1 MNQTD
6 VRLQIAAM
14 AEVGGALTAK
24 DAMNM
29 LATMIGQLDMRSDSY
44 DLDVAALL
52 KIGATLWDL
61 STDPT
66 G

>member
-1 MNQTD
+1 
-6 VRLQIAAM
+6 M